1 MGGSGESLP
10 VGLFF
15 GSFNPIH
22 NGHVGIARALL
33 EGGWCREVWFVV
45 SPRNPFKREEGLLPE
60 EERLAIVE
68 AAIAGERGM
77 RACDAEFDMP
87 RPSYT
92 ADTLRRL
99 MAARPGE
106 RFALVMGADNVA
118 RFTGWKDYRWIE
130 GHVPIFVYP
139 RRDARVELPPEMG
152 ATLVDAPLFPLSATE
167 IRGRLRRGEDVSA
180 YVPAGALPLV
190 AAAYGKR

>member
-1 MGGSGESLP
+1 MEGKERLP

-22 NGHVGIARALL
+22 NGHLGIARGLL
-33 EGGWCREVWFVV
+33 AGGWCREVWFVV
-45 SPRNPFKREEGLLPE
+45 SPRNPFKEERDLLPE

-68 AAIAGERGM
+68 AAVAGERGM

-99 MAARPGE
+99 EERWQEE

-118 RFTGWKDYRWIE
+118 RFPGWKDYRWIE
-130 GHVPIFVYP
+130 RHVPIFVYP
-139 RRDARVELPPEMG
+139 RPGTQTEIPPEMG
-152 ATLVDAPLFPLSATE
+152 ARVVDAPLFPVSATE
-167 IRGRLRRGEDVSA
+167 IRELARRGEDVSA
-180 YVPAGALPLV
+180 YVPAAVVPLV
-190 AAAYGKR
+190 VAAYGPGR